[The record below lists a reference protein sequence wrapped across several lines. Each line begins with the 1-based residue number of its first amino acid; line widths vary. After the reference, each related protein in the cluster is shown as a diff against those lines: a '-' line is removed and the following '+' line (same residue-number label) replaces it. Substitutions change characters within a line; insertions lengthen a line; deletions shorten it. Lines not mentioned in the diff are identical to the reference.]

1 MSEKTDLQID
11 ANSDRCDDKVTD
23 SVPVRGFKVGDE
35 VICNVGGRG
44 VVIEDSHSD
53 KYPIRVLFEKKDYQ
67 FYETYTKNGRMYLGD
82 DNDGEHIRHLTKLEK
97 ALR

>member
-11 ANSDRCDDKVTD
+11 VNSDRCDDKVTD
-23 SVPVRGFKVGDE
+23 SKFKVGDE

-44 VVIEDSHSD
+44 VVVEVSHSD
-53 KYPIRVLFEKKDYQ
+53 KYPIRVLFENEDYQ
-67 FYETYTKNGRMYLGD
+67 FYETYTENGRMYSGEGD
-82 DNDGEHIRHLTKLEK
+82 EGEHIRHLTKLEK